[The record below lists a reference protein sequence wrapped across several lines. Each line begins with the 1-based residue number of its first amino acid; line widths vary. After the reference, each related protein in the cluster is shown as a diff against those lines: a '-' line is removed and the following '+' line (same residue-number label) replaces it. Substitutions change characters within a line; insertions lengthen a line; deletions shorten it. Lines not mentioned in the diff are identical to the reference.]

1 MNRLCLLACLFA
13 VAGSVSCS
21 YFKEKPPEP
30 VFRCVVKELPSPGTS
45 VMVWAIEQKSHYVGP
60 EDRRAEHEATMWL
73 REHGLNVVERWQVE
87 QAFVEQH
94 LSIESGNA
102 ASLLKVGKLTGA
114 KQVIL
119 LQAYSDRV
127 MVRAVETE
135 RGSIVWSG
143 TGQYVDA
150 SADFK
155 AGAFPP
161 SLTRKTLDA
170 IWKSKL

>member
-1 MNRLCLLACLFA
+1 MNRLCLLACLFVLA
-13 VAGSVSCS
+13 VSTSCS
-21 YFKEKPPEP
+21 YLKGKPPEA
-30 VFRCVVKELPSPGTS
+30 VFRCVVKDFPTPGTS
-45 VMVWAIEQKSHYVGP
+45 VMVWAIEQKSSYVGL

-73 REHGLNVVERWQVE
+73 REHGLSVVKRSQVE
-87 QAFVEQH
+87 QIFGEQH

-114 KQVIL
+114 KQVVL

-127 MVRAVETE
+127 MVRAVDTET
-135 RGSIVWSG
+135 GSIAWSG
-143 TGQYVDA
+143 TGQYIDDSSDREA
-150 SADFK
+150 RAL
-155 AGAFPP
+155 AP